1 MNLKELV
8 NRNPTPEPWS
18 EGEKIPWNDPE
29 FSARMLEHHLTQ
41 EHDMA
46 SRRLTIINKHCTWIN
61 KQTKPHSKILDLGCG
76 PGLYSERLTE
86 KGHTLTGIDFGPAS
100 IKHAK
105 EQAKQKGLDIDY
117 KLEDIRTADYGTD
130 NDLVLFIYGEFNV
143 FKTSDIK
150 QILTKAYKSLT
161 SGGKLIIEPNRYETI
176 KNEGTNP
183 PTWYTTQSGLFS
195 PRPHI
200 CLTENF
206 WHPTQNTATTRYI
219 IIDAE
224 TGETTLHA
232 SSMIAYTRNDYKKL
246 LEKAGF
252 TDIEF
257 HESLTGE
264 ETDQQKHLEVVVAHK
279 K

>member
-1 MNLKELV
+1 MNLLALV
-8 NRNPTPEPWS
+8 NRKPVPMSWS

-46 SRRLTIINKHCTWIN
+46 SRRLTIIDKHCTWIN
-61 KQTKPHSKILDLGCG
+61 KQTNPHSTILDLACG
-76 PGLYSERLTE
+76 PGLYSERLTQ
-86 KGHTLTGIDFGPAS
+86 KGHKLTGIDFGPAS

-105 EQAKQKGLDIDY
+105 EQAQAKNLTIDY

-150 QILTKAYKSLT
+150 QILTKAHKSLT
-161 SGGKLIIEPNRYETI
+161 QGGKLIIEPNRYETI
-176 KNEGTNP
+176 KNEGTSP
-183 PTWYTTQSGLFS
+183 PSWYTSQGGLFS
-195 PRPHI
+195 PKPHI

-206 WHPTQNTATTRYI
+206 WHPDQNTATNRYI
-219 IIDAE
+219 IIDTE
-224 TGETTLHA
+224 TGTVTLHA
-232 SSMIAYTRNDYKKL
+232 SSMIAYTRDDYSKL
-246 LEKAGF
+246 LTEAGF
-252 TDIEF
+252 TTIEF

-264 ETDQQKHLEVVVAHK
+264 ETEEQKHLEVVVAHNK
-279 K
+279 

>member
-1 MNLKELV
+1 MNLTQLV
-8 NRNPTPEPWS
+8 NRKPTPEPWS

-46 SRRLTIINKHCTWIN
+46 SRRFKIIDRHCTWLD

-76 PGLYSERLTE
+76 PGLYSQRLTE
-86 KGHTLTGIDFGPAS
+86 KGHRLTGIDFGPAS

-105 EQAKQKGLDIDY
+105 EQATENELDINY
-117 KLEDIRTADYGTD
+117 KLEDIRTADYGTE

-150 QILTKAYKSLT
+150 QILSKAYKSLVT
-161 SGGKLIIEPNRYETI
+161 GGKLIIEPNRYETI
-176 KNEGTNP
+176 KNEGTSP
-183 PTWYTTQSGLFS
+183 PLWYTSQGGLFS

-200 CLTENF
+200 CLMENF
-206 WHPTQNTATTRYI
+206 WHPDQNTATNRYI

-224 TGETTLHA
+224 TSEATLHA
-232 SSMIAYTRNDYKKL
+232 SSMVAYTRDDYTKL
-246 LEKAGF
+246 LREAGF

-257 HESLTGE
+257 HESLTGT
-264 ETDQQKHLEVVVAHK
+264 ETDQQKHLEVVVANK